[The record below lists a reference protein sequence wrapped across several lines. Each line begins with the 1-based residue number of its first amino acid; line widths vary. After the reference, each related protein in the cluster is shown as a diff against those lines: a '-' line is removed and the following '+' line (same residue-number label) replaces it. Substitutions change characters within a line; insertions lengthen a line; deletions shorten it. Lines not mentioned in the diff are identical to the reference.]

1 MLFFNNCKKMDLS
14 FSLLFLFLFV
24 FIKTRCLREYSFK
37 YYSFNTKNRAAM
49 AVSCNKD
56 RNMVIWGSLFG
67 QLQLTVNKLFN
78 LCVFLFRCYCSGQTF
93 SLLSRFEIFRSCIKT
108 RYFFLYYNDHC
119 IWECMSGEAG
129 RMTHACP
136 LVPWSWHTDRSIW
149 SFGCWDFSAAPA
161 SQIKISLFHTVMHI
175 SLDEMRRCLNNL
187 DDDMV
192 SPVKQVHCI

>member
-93 SLLSRFEIFRSCIKT
+93 SLLSRFEIFRSYIKT
-108 RYFFLYYNDHC
+108 RYFFFYTIMTTVSESVCPVRRGGWPMPAPWFL
-119 IWECMSGEAG
+119 G
-129 RMTHACP
+129 RDILIARSDRLVAEIFP
-136 LVPWSWHTDRSIW
+136 LLLLL
-149 SFGCWDFSAAPA
+149 
-161 SQIKISLFHTVMHI
+161 K
-175 SLDEMRRCLNNL
+175 
-187 DDDMV
+187 
-192 SPVKQVHCI
+192 

>member
-1 MLFFNNCKKMDLS
+1 
-14 FSLLFLFLFV
+14 
-24 FIKTRCLREYSFK
+24 
-37 YYSFNTKNRAAM
+37 
-49 AVSCNKD
+49 
-56 RNMVIWGSLFG
+56 MVIWGSLFG

-78 LCVFLFRCYCSGQTF
+78 LCFFFYIAITVQVKHSHCY
-93 SLLSRFEIFRSCIKT
+93 LDLRFFDLALKHVIFFI
-108 RYFFLYYNDHC
+108 LYNDHC
-119 IWECMSGEAG
+119 IWVCMSGEAG
-129 RMTHACP
+129 RMTRACP